1 MDLIDKYS
9 DRLTADNRFE
19 LDSVVNEKVDEQ
31 TLSAAGSVSTAGQMM
46 TGFLAIIISIAA
58 GFIG

>member
-9 DRLTADNRFE
+9 DRLTADNRFVP
-19 LDSVVNEKVDEQ
+19 DNDVNEKIV
-31 TLSAAGSVSTAGQMM
+31 SASGTSDSVSTAGQMM
-46 TGFLAIIISIAA
+46 TGFLAILISIAA